1 LNQGEIEADEE
12 DPPNELGN
20 KRLDAISLEGQVDP
34 HPCDIYDRKEVK
46 KPVGPG
52 RYVRLPRLRPGYEIL
67 DDLVQLPRRRRR
79 LRRKVWRKY
88 DETKG
93 RCRGEFAEMAH
104 QFDGIGP

>member
-12 DPPNELGN
+12 DPPNELGD
-20 KRLDAISLEGQVDP
+20 KRLDPVSLEGQADP
-34 HPCDIYDRKEVK
+34 HPCDIDDRQEVK

-52 RYVRLPRLRPGYEIL
+52 RYVCLPRLRAGDEIL

-93 RCRGEFAEMAH
+93 RDRGEFAEMAH

>member
-1 LNQGEIEADEE
+1 
-12 DPPNELGN
+12 
-20 KRLDAISLEGQVDP
+20 
-34 HPCDIYDRKEVK
+34 
-46 KPVGPG
+46 
-52 RYVRLPRLRPGYEIL
+52 LRPGYEIL

>member
-1 LNQGEIEADEE
+1 
-12 DPPNELGN
+12 
-20 KRLDAISLEGQVDP
+20 
-34 HPCDIYDRKEVK
+34 
-46 KPVGPG
+46 
-52 RYVRLPRLRPGYEIL
+52 LRSGYEIL

-79 LRRKVWRKY
+79 LRRKVRRQY